1 MYRNNLFQLIFENIY
16 RYFLLLTIIQISYS
30 KILFC
35 SYQNDFLKFNNQI
48 IRETVSSKNINSY
61 YAVTLSN
68 SDVYI
73 TTDKNTECSII
84 NGFQTNNFN
93 DHFTTTL
100 IKNNTITLYDY
111 NYTSYSNHIFNIVG
125 LFKPSPLNKNQSP
138 LFVHLYYDNDLI
150 FSKEISVENYVL
162 SFYEE
167 ILSTPGFHYFKIE
180 VESRDIWCLCPNIG
194 TGFEN
199 NKYIFAW
206 TNTNT
211 LFRENEYTYLVKTE
225 DKKYSIL
232 V

>member
-1 MYRNNLFQLIFENIY
+1 MIHPVFFNSDLWAKFGLIFNFGLVNSLSLCE
-16 RYFLLLTIIQISYS
+16 S
-30 KILFC
+30 C
-35 SYQNDFLKFNNQI
+35 PNQ
-48 IRETVSSKNINSY
+48 
-61 YAVTLSN
+61 
-68 SDVYI
+68 
-73 TTDKNTECSII
+73 
-84 NGFQTNNFN
+84 
-93 DHFTTTL
+93 
-100 IKNNTITLYDY
+100 
-111 NYTSYSNHIFNIVG
+111 
-125 LFKPSPLNKNQSP
+125 
-138 LFVHLYYDNDLI
+138 
-150 FSKEISVENYVL
+150 VENYVL